1 VKGRR
6 IAVAVAAATMLLL
19 AACSSNSSSS
29 SPSTSSP
36 PGATLTVLAAASL
49 TNVFPKIGA
58 EFTKQHPGT
67 AFHFSFAGTDTL
79 TAQIEQGVP
88 ADVFAGA
95 STKYGDQLYGESL
108 IEKPVPFAT
117 NTLVLIVPPD
127 NPAKITSPK
136 DLTKPGIK
144 LVVGAETVPVGSYTR
159 TVLANLNAQ
168 YGAGYDQKVLAN
180 VVSNEDAV
188 TGVLQ
193 KVQLG
198 EADAGFVYVTDA
210 AGAGNAVKAIE
221 LPQEAQATATYPIAE
236 VKSSTQPTLAQQF
249 VDFVLSPTAQQ
260 ILTQAKFGP
269 APSASP

>member
-1 VKGRR
+1 MGRR
-6 IAVAVAAATMLLL
+6 IVVAVAAATMLLL

-221 LPQEAQATATYPIAE
+221 LPQEAQATATYPIAA
-236 VKSSTQPTLAQQF
+236 VKASKQPTLAQQF